1 VCGISVSQQW
11 HVSECMNT
19 YIHVHIPGTYTVGVT
34 TPKYKNKNLHMFGVH
49 QVQMLIRIKT
59 VSFVV
64 TITVH
69 RRYIHTYI
77 HTYIH
82 VHMY

>member
-1 VCGISVSQQW
+1 MCVWHISVTAVARVRM
-11 HVSECMNT
+11 HE
-19 YIHVHIPGTYTVGVT
+19 YIYVHIPGTYTVGVT

-69 RRYIHTYI
+69 VLAIWY
-77 HTYIH
+77 
-82 VHMY
+82 